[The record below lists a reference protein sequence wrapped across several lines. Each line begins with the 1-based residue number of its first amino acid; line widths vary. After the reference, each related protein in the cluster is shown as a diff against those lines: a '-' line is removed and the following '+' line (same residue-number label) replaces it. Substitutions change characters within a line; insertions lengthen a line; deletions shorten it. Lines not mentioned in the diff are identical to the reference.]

1 MTTALITLSPA
12 HVRRYSL
19 WIWLWHS
26 LGLVLMVDAASFIAW
41 GTVAFWRVPGA
52 MALVGLASLAYL
64 AAVGTVLRLAKFPRV
79 EGVGLVVLGVS
90 IAFLL
95 VVALVALGRL
105 YYSRSFLLAAYLVS
119 LSWLTLGLFL
129 FLRFKVPRLGVVPV
143 GRASELLRLEGA
155 EWIPLKSQMLQIE
168 LDGIVA
174 DLHQKLSAE
183 WIRFLADCSLQ
194 GVPVYHAAVVYEGLT
209 GRLSLEHLTEGTVEA
224 FRLPPVYPAIKRAV
238 DILLVLLSLPIA
250 APIMLGAAIWIKLDS
265 PGPILFI
272 QERMGQGGK
281 PFRMVKF
288 RTMRTDAER
297 NGAMFARDGDS
308 RVTKIGRWFRKF
320 RIDELPQFWNVLMG
334 EMSLIGPRPEQVPF
348 ARQFADEIPYYN
360 YRHLVKPGITGWA
373 QVTHGYAAGKNET
386 REKLEY
392 DLYYVK
398 HFSFWLDL
406 LIILKTIRTIF
417 TGFGAR

>member
-26 LGLVLMVDAASFIAW
+26 LGFVLMVGAASFAAW
-41 GTVAFWRVPGA
+41 DTIAFWHVPGA
-52 MALVGLASLAYL
+52 MTLVGLASLAYL
-64 AAVGTVLRLAKFPRV
+64 AAVNVVFRLAKFPRV
-79 EGVGLVVLGVS
+79 EGIGLVVLGVS

-95 VVALVALGRL
+95 IVAIVALGRF
-105 YYSRSFLLAAYLVS
+105 YYSRSFLLAAYLAS
-119 LSWLTLGLFL
+119 LSWLTLGLYL
-129 FLRFKVPRLGVVPV
+129 FSRSRAPRLGVVP
-143 GRASELLRLEGA
+143 GGMASELLRLEGA
-155 EWIPLKSQMLQIE
+155 EWIPLRSPVLKIE

-174 DLHQKLSAE
+174 DLHQKLSPE

-194 GVPVYHAAVVYEGLT
+194 GVPVYHAAVAYEGLT
-209 GRLSLEHLTEGTVEA
+209 GRLSLEHLTEGTAEA
-224 FRLPPVYPAIKRAV
+224 IRLPPVYPMVKRVV
-238 DILLVLLSLPIA
+238 DIFLVILSLPIST
-250 APIMLGAAIWIKLDS
+250 PVMIGAAIWIKLDS

-320 RIDELPQFWNVLMG
+320 RIDELPQFLNVLKG